1 MAKTSSEKL
10 ASQQKQADDKAPSS
24 RESARAWLVRN
35 GYEEYAA
42 LIDEVMAEWKAKGSK
57 ERKDWWLVMSGDS
70 KGKPR
75 VLCNR
80 QFPVLAAF
88 QARQGKP
95 VTENAERRNEI
106 EITPPIQK
114 QARWAPKP
122 RRKLR

>member
-1 MAKTSSEKL
+1 MAKISSKKPEGQRKVV
-10 ASQQKQADDKAPSS
+10 DDRAPSS
-24 RESARAWLVRN
+24 SESARAWLARN
-35 GYEEYAA
+35 GYEDYAA

-80 QFPVLAAF
+80 EFPVLAAF
-88 QARQGKP
+88 QQRQGKP

-106 EITPPIQK
+106 EVTPKIQK
-114 QARWAPKP
+114 QARWAGT
-122 RRKLR
+122 RRKRTR